1 MRLLR
6 SITNELWSWWES
18 SEDRPD
24 QILYRLCVCL
34 YTYTWKHSLL
44 ALVFVYVNYIF
55 VSYTITI
62 LKLTVIKSHYLFCI
76 LFVLFLFIPL
86 CVCLFIYR
94 LLFFFFL
101 ILISLIIYSS
111 LYDLFVF
118 FLEKQM
124 LFGSLFIYLFLW
136 IVIRLWLH
144 QAEKVITDTIL
155 PNIFQ
160 SLPRHSQ
167 AIYQLL
173 LTQRSSRYT
182 PEVEPCHTVLQ
193 SKYFGQH
200 SELLTR
206 GEVCDFQLSSH
217 FITRVLLLPGVNNP
231 LCFSRKP
238 CLRLGGANSHETQLQ
253 TIPNGKWNL
262 WSNKTKRSISTAKS
276 RGWTVHTSHP
286 NFALRFCS

>member
-62 LKLTVIKSHYLFCI
+62 LKLTVIKGHYLFCI

-94 LLFFFFL
+94 LLFFFSYIDFFDY
-101 ILISLIIYSS
+101 IFFTIWFIC
-111 LYDLFVF
+111 FF

>member
-55 VSYTITI
+55 VSYTITK
-62 LKLTVIKSHYLFCI
+62 LKLTVIKGHYLFCI

-94 LLFFFFL
+94 LLFFFSYIDFFDYIFFTIWFICL
-101 ILISLIIYSS
+101 
-111 LYDLFVF
+111 F

>member
-55 VSYTITI
+55 VIYTITI
-62 LKLTVIKSHYLFCI
+62 LKLTVIKGHYLFCI

-94 LLFFFFL
+94 LLFFFSYIDFFDY
-101 ILISLIIYSS
+101 IFFTIWFIW
-111 LYDLFVF
+111 FF

>member
-62 LKLTVIKSHYLFCI
+62 LKLTVIKGHYLFCI

-94 LLFFFFL
+94 LLFFFSYIDFFDY
-101 ILISLIIYSS
+101 IYSS
-111 LYDLFVF
+111 LYDLFGV

>member
-1 MRLLR
+1 M
-6 SITNELWSWWES
+6 
-18 SEDRPD
+18 
-24 QILYRLCVCL
+24 Y
-34 YTYTWKHSLL
+34 
-44 ALVFVYVNYIF
+44 
-55 VSYTITI
+55 
-62 LKLTVIKSHYLFCI
+62 
-76 LFVLFLFIPL
+76 
-86 CVCLFIYR
+86 VCLFIGCCCC
-94 LLFFFFL
+94 FFSYIEFFDY
-101 ILISLIIYSS
+101 IFFTIWFIWG
-111 LYDLFVF
+111 F

-144 QAEKVITDTIL
+144 QAEEVITDTIL

>member
-62 LKLTVIKSHYLFCI
+62 LKLTVIKGHYLFCI

-94 LLFFFFL
+94 LLFFFL

-111 LYDLFVF
+111 LYDLFVLF

>member
-62 LKLTVIKSHYLFCI
+62 LKLTVIKGHYLFCI

-94 LLFFFFL
+94 LLFFFL

-111 LYDLFVF
+111 LYDLFVVF

>member
-62 LKLTVIKSHYLFCI
+62 LKLTVIKGHYLFCI

-94 LLFFFFL
+94 LLFFFL
-101 ILISLIIYSS
+101 ILISLIIYI
-111 LYDLFVF
+111 LHYMIYLVF

>member
-1 MRLLR
+1 M
-6 SITNELWSWWES
+6 
-18 SEDRPD
+18 
-24 QILYRLCVCL
+24 CL

-44 ALVFVYVNYIF
+44 PLAFVYVNYIF
-55 VSYTITI
+55 VNYTIII
-62 LKLTVIKSHYLFCI
+62 LKLTVIKVHYLFCI
-76 LFVLFLFIPL
+76 LLLLFLFIPL
-86 CVCLFIYR
+86 CVCMFVYR
-94 LLFFFFL
+94 LLFFSYIDFFDY
-101 ILISLIIYSS
+101 ILFTIWFIC
-111 LYDLFVF
+111 F

-136 IVIRLWLH
+136 TVIRLWLH
-144 QAEKVITDTIL
+144 QAEEVITDTIL

-173 LTQRSSRYT
+173 STQRSSRYT

-206 GEVCDFQLSSH
+206 GEVCDLQLSSH
-217 FITRVLLLPGVNNP
+217 FITRILLLPGVNNP
-231 LCFSRKP
+231 PCSSRKP

-253 TIPNGKWNL
+253 TVPNGKWNL

-276 RGWTVHTSHP
+276 RG
-286 NFALRFCS
+286 

>member
-62 LKLTVIKSHYLFCI
+62 LKLTVIKGHYLFCI

-94 LLFFFFL
+94 LLFFFSYIDFFDY
-101 ILISLIIYSS
+101 IFFTIWFIW
-111 LYDLFVF
+111 VF

>member
-62 LKLTVIKSHYLFCI
+62 LKLTVIKGHYLFCI

-94 LLFFFFL
+94 LLFFFL

-111 LYDLFVF
+111 LYDLFVVV

>member
-62 LKLTVIKSHYLFCI
+62 LKLTVIKGHYLFCI

-94 LLFFFFL
+94 LLLFFSYIDFFDY
-101 ILISLIIYSS
+101 IFFTIWFIC
-111 LYDLFVF
+111 FF

>member
-62 LKLTVIKSHYLFCI
+62 LKLTVIKGHYLFCI

-94 LLFFFFL
+94 LLFFFSYIDFFDY
-101 ILISLIIYSS
+101 IFFTIWFIWG
-111 LYDLFVF
+111 F

>member
-62 LKLTVIKSHYLFCI
+62 LKLTVIKGHYLFCI

-94 LLFFFFL
+94 LLFFFL

>member
-1 MRLLR
+1 M
-6 SITNELWSWWES
+6 
-18 SEDRPD
+18 
-24 QILYRLCVCL
+24 Y
-34 YTYTWKHSLL
+34 
-44 ALVFVYVNYIF
+44 
-55 VSYTITI
+55 
-62 LKLTVIKSHYLFCI
+62 
-76 LFVLFLFIPL
+76 
-86 CVCLFIYR
+86 VCLFIGCC
-94 LLFFFFL
+94 FFFSYIDFFDY
-101 ILISLIIYSS
+101 IYSS
-111 LYDLFVF
+111 LYDLFGF

>member
-1 MRLLR
+1 M
-6 SITNELWSWWES
+6 I
-18 SEDRPD
+18 
-24 QILYRLCVCL
+24 
-34 YTYTWKHSLL
+34 
-44 ALVFVYVNYIF
+44 
-55 VSYTITI
+55 
-62 LKLTVIKSHYLFCI
+62 
-76 LFVLFLFIPL
+76 
-86 CVCLFIYR
+86 
-94 LLFFFFL
+94 FFF
-101 ILISLIIYSS
+101 
-111 LYDLFVF
+111 F

-144 QAEKVITDTIL
+144 QSEKVITDTIL